1 MATEQLTEPATDGLD
16 NKPEAA
22 TIEEYL
28 VPGRLYRYVGSN
40 SPTLDMLHM
49 VVRVEA
55 FLDRYPSARANPN
68 VDFTD
73 ARCVTYI
80 NPYGVAEIH
89 IHTNLMFA
97 KASFEPVTAHE

>member
-1 MATEQLTEPATDGLD
+1 MATEQLTEPATGNLD
-16 NKPEAA
+16 NRPEAA

-49 VVRVEA
+49 VVSVET
-55 FLDRYPSARANPN
+55 FLNKYPSTRANPN
-68 VDFTD
+68 VDFRN

-80 NPYGVAEIH
+80 NPHGVVEIH
-89 IHTNLMFA
+89 IHTSLMFA
-97 KASFEPVTAHE
+97 KASFEPVTTNE

>member
-1 MATEQLTEPATDGLD
+1 MATEQLTEPATGSLD

-28 VPGRLYRYVGSN
+28 VPGRLYRYVGSS

-49 VVRVEA
+49 VVLVET
-55 FLDRYPSARANPN
+55 FLNKYPSARANPN

-80 NPYGVAEIH
+80 NPDGVVEIH
-89 IHTNLMFA
+89 IHISLMFA
-97 KASFEPVTAHE
+97 KASFEPVPTHE